1 MDEMIKH
8 FNDTVSAMDISRKDK
23 MTILG
28 MIVAIG
34 YKHQDECKTYQDIIE
49 TDRAEIE
56 WLKKCVNDLPKAD
69 VVSGRDFRDCRNEL
83 CLKCGAYTER
93 HLGAC
98 DGCRW
103 RDA

>member
-8 FNDTVSAMDISRKDK
+8 FNDTVSAMSISTKDK

-28 MIVAIG
+28 MITAIG

-56 WLKKCVNDLPKAD
+56 WLKKCVNDLPKS
-69 VVSGRDFRDCRNEL
+69 VLTGRKRGE
-83 CLKCGAYTER
+83 T
-93 HLGAC
+93 
-98 DGCRW
+98 
-103 RDA
+103 

>member
-1 MDEMIKH
+1 MMEDLHLHAVDEHHVWINGRQ
-8 FNDTVSAMDISRKDK
+8 FISLNAVNH
-23 MTILG
+23 MT
-28 MIVAIG
+28 AAN
-34 YKHQDECKTYQDIIE
+34 KE
-49 TDRAEIE
+49 EIE

-93 HLGAC
+93 HNGAC

-103 RDA
+103 RDV